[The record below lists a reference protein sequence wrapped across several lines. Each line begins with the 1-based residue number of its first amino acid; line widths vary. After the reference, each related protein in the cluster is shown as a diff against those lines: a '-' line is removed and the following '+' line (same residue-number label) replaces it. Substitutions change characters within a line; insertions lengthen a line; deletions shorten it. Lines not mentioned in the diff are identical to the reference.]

1 MMGTA
6 YGEDMVGD
14 IIQQIQVH
22 VFPRRVRL
30 KEFFRDSD
38 PLRSGR
44 CTAPQMARAIDMAGV
59 SLNDQQTEIL
69 ATHFAESG
77 GRVQRPQVVNYAKL
91 CHAVDEVF
99 GASGGNPSMMLT
111 SSPSSTLLRDSFQ
124 GPWGLPEDELMGL
137 LHKVAVLCKTRGI
150 VLKYCFTDHDRA
162 AIPSPSRMNP
172 KTGGKVTKSQFVRN
186 FPFQKEFSEKELDA
200 LAECYRVRGPE
211 GTAIGDVHF
220 MALHNDVM
228 EVMHTEAP
236 PFPRSDLFQRPDNT
250 KWSHNSLH
258 PLEKIQSK
266 VVEKRVRLYEHFQD
280 FDALRKGVCTV
291 GQTKSVFTMMDIAKE
306 LDRSEFDMLTQAYM
320 RDDGMF
326 CYKQFCADVDRAFA
340 VPNLEK
346 DPLAVTTMP
355 DASSTWQGR
364 RNRITMSG
372 NQANKVAEIED
383 KIRSRVRK
391 RRVHLKP
398 LFQDMDRVNR
408 GHVTRGQFSRILCM
422 LGFELDEA
430 SMGLLAGAYCD
441 LGNHHEVNYV
451 DFLQSVDPPDDGV
464 MMAMESMQAPFQGHQ
479 SSKYFDARG
488 MARPSDRTA
497 YPMYA

>member
-1 MMGTA
+1 
-6 YGEDMVGD
+6 
-14 IIQQIQVH
+14 
-22 VFPRRVRL
+22 
-30 KEFFRDSD
+30 
-38 PLRSGR
+38 
-44 CTAPQMARAIDMAGV
+44 
-59 SLNDQQTEIL
+59 
-69 ATHFAESG
+69 
-77 GRVQRPQVVNYAKL
+77 
-91 CHAVDEVF
+91 VDEVF
-99 GASGGNPSMMLT
+99 GASGGSLSMMLT
-111 SSPSSTLLRDSFQ
+111 SSPSSTLLRDGFQ
-124 GPWGLPEDELMGL
+124 GPSGMPEDALMGL

-172 KTGGKVTKSQFVRN
+172 KTGGKVTKNQFIRN

-211 GTAIGDVHF
+211 GTATGDVHF

-228 EVMHTEAP
+228 EAMHTEAP

-250 KWSHNSLH
+250 EWSHNSLH
-258 PLEKIQSK
+258 PLAKIQSK

-291 GQTKSVFTMMDIAKE
+291 GQTKTVFTMMDIARE

-326 CYKQFCADVDRAFA
+326 CYKQFCADVDRAFTT
-340 VPNLEK
+340 PNLEK

-364 RNRITMSG
+364 RNTISMSG
-372 NQANKVAEIED
+372 HRANKVAQIED
-383 KIRSRVRK
+383 KIRSRVKK
-391 RRVHLKP
+391 RGVHLKP
-398 LFQDMDRVNR
+398 TFQDMDKVRR
-408 GHVTRGQFSRILCM
+408 GHVTRGQFSRIMCM

-430 SMGLLAGAYCD
+430 SMGLLASAYCD
-441 LGNHHEVNYV
+441 LGNHHEVNYM
-451 DFLQSVDPPDDGV
+451 DFLKSVDPPDEDV
-464 MMAMESMQAPFQGHQ
+464 MIAMESMQAPFQGHQ

-488 MARPSDRTA
+488 TARPTDSTA